1 MSRSASVLSRTA
13 YGLETHLVHV
23 ECHLAGGL
31 PGTTIVGLAEGA
43 VREARDRVKSAIR
56 NSGFSYPVS
65 HITINLAPSHLS
77 KSGTG
82 FDLPIAMAILVAS
95 EQLPS
100 AALDQTEFIGELGLF
115 GELRRA
121 HNVLASAVSCYQ
133 VGHRLFLPQ
142 ANANE
147 VQLIARDGFWT
158 ATSLL
163 EVAELLC
170 AKRQKPAPLARPVD
184 PSNEEGCEIFDQII
198 GQYLAKRALVIAA
211 AGGRHML
218 MIGPPGTGKTM
229 LAQCLVDLL
238 PDHCMLEVATVY
250 SAYGSGREHY
260 RRPPLRSPHHSVS
273 TAAMGGGGHTP
284 TPGEI
289 TLSHCGVLFLDE
301 LPHFKPSA
309 LDLLRDPIETGEI
322 AIARA
327 QYRTSFPCVLN
338 SLRR

>member
-1 MSRSASVLSRTA
+1 VSS
-13 YGLETHLVHV
+13 GW
-23 ECHLAGGL
+23 GL

-95 EQLPS
+95 EQLTS

-115 GELRRA
+115 GELRQA

-250 SAYGSGREHY
+250 SAYGSWREHY
-260 RRPPLRSPHHSVS
+260 RRPPFRKYSP
-273 TAAMGGGGHTP
+273 
-284 TPGEI
+284 
-289 TLSHCGVLFLDE
+289 F
-301 LPHFKPSA
+301 
-309 LDLLRDPIETGEI
+309 R
-322 AIARA
+322 
-327 QYRTSFPCVLN
+327 
-338 SLRR
+338 